1 MSNLNLLPPSTHAQR
16 LERWAGPDVVANL
29 QQTMRDFPRHAPPV
43 AVAGMPGLVYVRGG
57 GDIVGRLEGGYFSNA
72 VDYNA
77 QKFRRVLRAWAALQ
91 QRQAAAGF
99 TSLSDLIS
107 EATSG
112 WKSQQLLFQKAP
124 TTGTTIGN
132 ATVARNVGALPVARG
147 TGGTSGTGVKCTS
160 ATTGALKFAN
170 PTGGNTTHLTNISLQ
185 ANAVGSLLLMDVL
198 WDMTY
203 NHASSTSTAV
213 DSANRPDR
221 YQTSVLAPGNFIS
234 GEITTALSATA
245 HNLTVTYVDDAGNT
259 AEAATAYAAPVS
271 AVAARTPTV
280 AGQWFVP
287 MNSGDT
293 GARYITNIAQSTI
306 TSVTGVTTWF
316 VAHPLALVPVY
327 VANVP
332 FFFDGINSAF
342 SLERIYDDA
351 CLSFMTPSI
360 AATGTIT
367 YNGLIRLVQG

>member
-1 MSNLNLLPPSTHAQR
+1 MYLNLLPPATHAQR
-16 LERWAGPDVVANL
+16 LERWAGPEVVANL
-29 QQTMRDFPRHAPPV
+29 QQTMKDFPRNAPPV

-72 VDYNA
+72 VDYNQ
-77 QKFRRVLRAWAALQ
+77 QKYRRVLREWAALQ
-91 QRQAAAGF
+91 QRQANAGF

-112 WKSQQLLFQKAP
+112 GKSQQLLFQKAP
-124 TTGTTIGN
+124 TTGTTVGN
-132 ATVARNVGALPVARG
+132 AVVARNIGALPVARG
-147 TGGTSGTGVKCTS
+147 TGGTSGTGVKTTS
-160 ATTGALKFAN
+160 ATTGALRFAN
-170 PTGGNTTHLTNISLQ
+170 PAGGDQTHLTTISLQ
-185 ANAVGSLLLMDVL
+185 ASAVSSLLLMDVL

-221 YQTSVLAPGNFIS
+221 YQTSGLAPGNFLS

-245 HNLTVTYVDDAGNT
+245 HTLTATYVDDAGNT
-259 AEAATAYAAPVS
+259 AEAAAAYSAPVS
-271 AVAARTPTV
+271 AVALRTPTV

-287 MNSGDT
+287 LNTGDA
-293 GARYITNIAQSTI
+293 GLRYVTNIAQSTI

-332 FFFDGINSAF
+332 FIYDGINSAF

-351 CLSFMTPSI
+351 CLSFMTPAI
-360 AATGTIT
+360 ATTGTIT
-367 YNGLIRLVQG
+367 YNGLIRVVQG